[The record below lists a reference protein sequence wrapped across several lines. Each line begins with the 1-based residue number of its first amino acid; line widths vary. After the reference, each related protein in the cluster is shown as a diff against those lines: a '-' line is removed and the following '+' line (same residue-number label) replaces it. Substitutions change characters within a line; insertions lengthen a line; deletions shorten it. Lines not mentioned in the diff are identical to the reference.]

1 MISFPKFFKRQRA
14 KTCFSFFFL
23 ISQPRIPTMSPSISH
38 TTHTHT
44 QHLTFEKRS
53 VAFHSGNRNI
63 MERLYSWLTI
73 RKETGWKMKVWT
85 KIYPSAYS
93 NTIKYYRTPGFWGP
107 WYFKK
112 YCLSKQLVCFLRERM
127 SGMKTDRDKNDN

>member
-1 MISFPKFFKRQRA
+1 MISFPNFFKRQRA
-14 KTCFSFFFL
+14 KTCFSFFFSFPNPEFPPCL
-23 ISQPRIPTMSPSISH
+23 HQYH
-38 TTHTHT
+38 TQCTHT

-53 VAFHSGNRNI
+53 EAFHSGNRNI
-63 MERLYSWLTI
+63 MERLYFWLTI
-73 RKETGWKMKVWT
+73 KKETGWKMKVWT

-93 NTIKYYRTPGFWGP
+93 NTIKYYRTLGFWGP

-127 SGMKTDRDKNDN
+127 RGMKADRDKNDN